1 MKKNKK
7 KYVIISIILI
17 ALIVALIVTYF
28 VVFNKKTNNNEID
41 NNVTNYNSPYEIK
54 DNTLQAFD
62 LYFMQL
68 ENNKKNM
75 VYSPLSIKYALS
87 MLREG
92 TIGSSNKE
100 LNNIISNY
108 DIKTYDT
115 TKNLSLANAF
125 FIKNDYKKNI
135 KDSFIKTLKE
145 KYNAEI
151 IYDSFENPD
160 NINNWIKEK
169 TLGLIPNILDD
180 AKDNTYFLVNA
191 LGVDMDWKYVIQ
203 EAYTENDNLNV
214 YNDGHRH
221 YAGFGVSYAHENY
234 FVGVDVI
241 NDDYYPVLP
250 FDNNRLK
257 VKSVEFASSI
267 NNYDIINEL
276 GETNIRKIVGEE
288 YEKWLASGECGGS
301 DETTEELL
309 NRYIKELSKGYKDIG
324 TSTDYKFYI
333 DSDVKVFQKEL
344 KNYNGLE
351 LEYIALMP
359 RKELLS
365 DYIKNIDKDKISN
378 YINDLKSIELNNFEK
393 GKITKITGKLPLFE
407 MTYDLDIKSDLEKLG
422 VQSIFKE
429 GYARLDKLS
438 TNKSS
443 YISTIKHRANFEFSN
458 EGIKASAATVGG
470 GAGDMSCEFDYLF
483 DVPVVEID
491 MNFDKLFM
499 FILEDKKTKE
509 VWFMGTV
516 YDPIIADYE

>member
-1 MKKNKK
+1 M
-7 KYVIISIILI
+7 I
-17 ALIVALIVTYF
+17 
-28 VVFNKKTNNNEID
+28 
-41 NNVTNYNSPYEIK
+41 P
-54 DNTLQAFD
+54 
-62 LYFMQL
+62 
-68 ENNKKNM
+68 
-75 VYSPLSIKYALS
+75 
-87 MLREG
+87 
-92 TIGSSNKE
+92 
-100 LNNIISNY
+100 
-108 DIKTYDT
+108 

-125 FIKNDYKKNI
+125 FIKDDYKKNI
-135 KDSFIKTLKE
+135 KDSFLKTLKE

-151 IYDSFENPD
+151 IYDSFESTD

-180 AKDNTYFLVNA
+180 VKDNTYFLVNA
-191 LGVDMDWKYVIQ
+191 LGINMDWKYVIE
-203 EAYTENDNLNV
+203 EAYTENNNLNV
-214 YNDGHRH
+214 YDDGHRN

-276 GETNIRKIVGEE
+276 GESNIRKIVGEE

-309 NRYIKELSKGYKDIG
+309 NRYIKELSKGYKDVG

-365 DYIKNIDKDKISN
+365 NYIKNMDKDKISN

-438 TNKSS
+438 TDKSS

-491 MNFDKLFM
+491 MNFDKPFM

-516 YDPIIADYE
+516 YDPIVADYE

>member
-1 MKKNKK
+1 M
-7 KYVIISIILI
+7 
-17 ALIVALIVTYF
+17 
-28 VVFNKKTNNNEID
+28 ID
-41 NNVTNYNSPYEIK
+41 
-54 DNTLQAFD
+54 
-62 LYFMQL
+62 
-68 ENNKKNM
+68 
-75 VYSPLSIKYALS
+75 
-87 MLREG
+87 
-92 TIGSSNKE
+92 
-100 LNNIISNY
+100 
-108 DIKTYDT
+108 
-115 TKNLSLANAF
+115 
-125 FIKNDYKKNI
+125 
-135 KDSFIKTLKE
+135 
-145 KYNAEI
+145 
-151 IYDSFENPD
+151 
-160 NINNWIKEK
+160 
-169 TLGLIPNILDD
+169 
-180 AKDNTYFLVNA
+180 
-191 LGVDMDWKYVIQ
+191 
-203 EAYTENDNLNV
+203 
-214 YNDGHRH
+214 DGHRH
-221 YAGFGVSYAHENY
+221 YAGFGVSYAHENN

-241 NDDYYPVLP
+241 NDDHYPVLP

-276 GETNIRKIVGEE
+276 GESNIRKIVGKE
-288 YEKWLASGECGGS
+288 YEKWLASGEGGGS

-309 NRYIKELSKGYKDIG
+309 NRYIKELSKGYKDVG

-351 LEYIALMP
+351 LEYIALIP

-438 TNKSS
+438 TDKSS

-491 MNFDKLFM
+491 MNFDKPFV